1 MTQLVITIV
10 GDDRPGIVES
20 LAAVVADHGGNWLSS
35 SLSDLAGQFAGII
48 EVAVDDSRCDDLAA
62 AIGALPGLQVHS
74 VKGRAASEPSG
85 ESMATLDVVGVDQPG
100 IVRRLTL
107 LLKNNG
113 VNLLQF
119 ASWTESAPNSGDEL
133 FRAVAEFELTE
144 AVDLDSLSAGLEDLA
159 DDMALEI
166 ELELDDD
173 EGEDLDGD
181 ED

>member
-1 MTQLVITIV
+1 MTKLVITIV

-48 EVAVDDSRCDDLAA
+48 EVAVDDARCDDLAA
-62 AIGALPGLQVHS
+62 AIGALPGLHVHS
-74 VKGRAASEPSG
+74 VKGRGASEAG
-85 ESMATLDVVGVDQPG
+85 GLSMATLDVVGVDQPG

-107 LLKNNG
+107 LLKTHG
-113 VNLLQF
+113 VNLVQF

-133 FRAVAEFELTE
+133 FRAVAEFALTE

-159 DDMALEI
+159 DEMALDV

-173 EGEDLDGD
+173 EDEDEGGD